1 MVSSFV
7 SHHFADVL
15 RFSQLFFVSG
25 CHFAV
30 AVVFCGVVA
39 THIGCWVSHWLFHI
53 TLLWLSGYFVVNV
66 HVCGCFVLK
75 LKVFA
80 VVLWVCSSF
89 LTVTLTVGLV
99 LVSVM
104 HTVYVCLQPAAP
116 KWFVLILFSHEDVKT
131 GRIKSINS
139 VLLKHAGLLCIEG
152 LMWYYF
158 ERHLRGPVI
167 GCLCW

>member
-1 MVSSFV
+1 MVCFPFVVVDFVMVSSFV

-39 THIGCWVSHWLFHI
+39 THIGCCVSHWLFHI

-89 LTVTLTVGLV
+89 LVVTLTVGPV

-116 KWFVLILFSHEDVKT
+116 KWFVLILFSHGDVKT

-152 LMWYYF
+152 LM
-158 ERHLRGPVI
+158 
-167 GCLCW
+167 

>member
-1 MVSSFV
+1 M
-7 SHHFADVL
+7 
-15 RFSQLFFVSG
+15 
-25 CHFAV
+25 
-30 AVVFCGVVA
+30 
-39 THIGCWVSHWLFHI
+39 
-53 TLLWLSGYFVVNV
+53 VNV

-131 GRIKSINS
+131 GRIKSITS

-152 LMWYYF
+152 LM
-158 ERHLRGPVI
+158 
-167 GCLCW
+167 

>member
-15 RFSQLFFVSG
+15 HFSQLFFCQWLSFCCRCCFLWCCCNSYWLLSISMVVSY
-25 CHFAV
+25 HF
-30 AVVFCGVVA
+30 VVA
-39 THIGCWVSHWLFHI
+39 FWLF
-53 TLLWLSGYFVVNV
+53 
-66 HVCGCFVLK
+66 CGCFVLK

-139 VLLKHAGLLCIEG
+139 VLLMHAGLLCIEG
-152 LMWYYF
+152 LM
-158 ERHLRGPVI
+158 
-167 GCLCW
+167 